1 MALIKLGKDPESPS
15 GGSPTVYLDAEKDT
29 YLVQGLKVQ
38 DVAHLKQ
45 MDIPDH
51 ESVVEIPRRMVQF
64 FLEMQQGAKNTDPE
78 VKQDDADPD
87 V

>member
-15 GGSPTVYLDAEKDT
+15 GGSPTIYLDSEKDT
-29 YLVQGLKVQ
+29 YLVQGWKVE
-38 DVAHLKQ
+38 DAAHLQQ
-45 MDIPDH
+45 MDIPGH

-64 FLEMQQGAKNTDPE
+64 FLE
-78 VKQDDADPD
+78 VKQDDAHPD